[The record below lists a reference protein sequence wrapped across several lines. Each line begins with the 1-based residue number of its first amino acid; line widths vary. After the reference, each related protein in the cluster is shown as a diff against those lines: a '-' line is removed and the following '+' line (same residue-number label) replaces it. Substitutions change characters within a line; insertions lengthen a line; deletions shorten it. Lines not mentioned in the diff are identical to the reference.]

1 MEREHP
7 GSPLHAHVTCL
18 EMSCRGEPCAFPP
31 RHPCLGAGRIGSCT
45 LYLLRPLL
53 LFLGGREA
61 LEILYIHLYIYTH
74 VHALVLKGKHC
85 MIVIEMML
93 R

>member
-1 MEREHP
+1 M
-7 GSPLHAHVTCL
+7 
-18 EMSCRGEPCAFPP
+18 
-31 RHPCLGAGRIGSCT
+31 
-45 LYLLRPLL
+45 LYLLQSLL

-85 MIVIEMML
+85 MIVIEIML